1 MLQPYTHEIITDTS
15 GRISTFTNLQMND
28 INTFKAKY
36 PFNSDITAEKTL
48 FNYFEFLGAQSN
60 SCDLGNLK
68 AHFYKFNGYVDRLEY
83 KRVIS
88 HIFRY
93 IEKDLAKQ
101 TDTAKRNSDSASDS
115 AFIKLMPAD
124 LVTGLLDAWYPHLRD
139 GGIAERF

>member
-15 GRISTFTNLQMND
+15 GSTFTNLQMND

-36 PFNSDITAEKTL
+36 PFNRGITAEKTL

-68 AHFYKFNGYVDRLEY
+68 VHFYELDRLEY